1 MANVSR
7 TPPISDSCPIR
18 ELGREIVLKTVKKMK
33 FSDVVRPAEVIHLSL
48 TVAAEGAVAYTYRKR
63 EKVCASAGMMEF

>member
-1 MANVSR
+1 
-7 TPPISDSCPIR
+7 
-18 ELGREIVLKTVKKMK
+18 MK